1 MDIAKKKSKSRITT
15 KAIISVLIVVTCVL
29 TVGFTRFN
37 LNTVT
42 LSKKDLLISEVKQ
55 GNLTISVEGYGKLVS
70 EKLQLITSLTQAT
83 VQEIVLKPG
92 AVVTRESIIVKL
104 ANPELHLS
112 VENAK
117 QELAQ
122 LQANLRQLRVN
133 HKRELLTEEATIAEL
148 QSRFE
153 AANLKRVAEQSLVE
167 DGIVSELTFK
177 QSQLNEKQLQK
188 RINILAKR
196 LAQLSEVHSEAINIQ
211 QQRVNQQLGRLT
223 IAQSKVDRLNVTAG
237 FDGVLQRLSVNLGQ
251 SLAPG
256 QEIALIGSTKELIAE
271 IQIPQSQASTVLLNQ
286 TVIIDTRQVKIE
298 GRVARIDPIVEQ
310 NTVRI
315 DVALPPNLPVSA
327 KPQQSVDAEII
338 TNTLQSVTYIERPAN
353 IQSQN
358 EMNLFALN
366 HDQDSAHSNL
376 IRFGEKTGRYV
387 QIISKVAPGQRY
399 IISDLSN
406 YQVETISIN

>member
-1 MDIAKKKSKSRITT
+1 MDIAKKKSKSRFSTKSIVAVIIVITC
-15 KAIISVLIVVTCVL
+15 AFA
-29 TVGFTRFN
+29 VGFSKSH

-55 GNLTISVEGYGKLVS
+55 GDLTISVGGYGKLVS
-70 EKLQLITSLTQAT
+70 EKLQLITALTQAT

-92 AVVTRESIIVKL
+92 AVVSHDSIIVKL

-112 VENAK
+112 AENAK

-148 QSRFE
+148 QSLFE

-188 RINILAKR
+188 RINILTKR

-211 QQRVNQQLGRLT
+211 QQRVNQQLGKLE
-223 IAQSKVDRLNVTAG
+223 IAQSKVDRLIITAG

-271 IQIPQSQASTVLLNQ
+271 IKIPQSQASTVLLDQ
-286 TVIIDTRQVKIE
+286 IVIIDTRQAKIE

-315 DVALPPNLPVSA
+315 DIALPPSLPASA

-338 TNTLQSVTYIERPAN
+338 TNTLRNVTYIERPAN
-353 IQSQN
+353 IQSQS
-358 EMNLFALN
+358 ETTLFALN
-366 HDQDSAHSNL
+366 HEQDSAQANL
-376 IRFGEKTGRYV
+376 VRLGEKTGRY
-387 QIISKVAPGQRY
+387 IEITSKVVPGQRY

-406 YQVETISIN
+406 YQVKKISVN